1 MAEAQHAFDG
11 TSDVAS
17 TEQIPYGAVRQ
28 VEFHA
33 VGHLTGVAARGI
45 AEGSRMSP
53 RAQWAAYLLV
63 RYPPAFLDTVMPQIP
78 AKSQRSFTNVQAH
91 DRPGMN
97 AAGLMHDAHVF
108 PWRREAIKGTRPFV
122 PGEDVSW
129 RSGNDARA
137 GNDLHVL
144 TVW

>member
-1 MAEAQHAFDG
+1 MSETQHAFDG
-11 TSDVAS
+11 TPDVTS
-17 TEQIPYGAVRQ
+17 TEQTPYGSVRQ

-33 VGHLTGVAARGI
+33 VGHLTGVAARGV
-45 AEGSRMSP
+45 AEGSRMP
-53 RAQWAAYLLV
+53 PGAQRSACLLV
-63 RYPPAFLDTVMPQIP
+63 RDPPAFLETVVPQIP
-78 AKSQRSFTNVQAH
+78 AQSQRAFANLQAH

-97 AAGLMHDAHVF
+97 AAGSMHDAHVF